1 MKTLKYKLIV
11 PALFLAL
18 TAGTVA
24 AEVTVKIRSIEVDD
38 NVYTPYFEVETEQDH
53 DQGASQR
60 WLRLTVNY
68 TTKGGWIDELTVK
81 HFALVSNH
89 GSDKP
94 VILTE
99 QTTYI
104 NIAPGNH
111 VAYVY
116 MHPNCVKRYDVENNE
131 IDSAASIMID
141 GKRVAHEETS
151 KRIGKKKGWPDNPD
165 LHVHPGHL
173 LSEFETPFWFINYD
187 YKEMTKHRPHNG
199 HQ

>member
-1 MKTLKYKLIV
+1 MKTLKYKMIASTILV
-11 PALFLAL
+11 TLAVM
-18 TAGTVA
+18 TSH
-24 AEVTVKIRSIEVDD
+24 AEATVKIKSIEVED
-38 NVYTPYFEVETEQDH
+38 NVYTPYFNVETEQDH

-60 WLRLTVNY
+60 WLRLAVNY
-68 TTKGGWIDELTVK
+68 TTKGDWIDELTVK
-81 HFALVSNH
+81 HFALVGDH

-94 VILTE
+94 VVLSE

-116 MHPNCVKRYDVENNE
+116 MHPNCVKRYGVKDNKV
-131 IDSAASIMID
+131 DSAAAIVIN
-141 GKRVAHEETS
+141 GKQVAYEETS
-151 KRIGKKKGWPDNPD
+151 NRIGNKGWPNNSS

-187 YKEMTKHRPHNG
+187 YKEMTKHHSHNG